1 MIKYGMERNNAGRT
15 TAAQRFSSTAA
26 YMRRIADFSEAGKI
40 MRYLVL
46 CRLGVTKHIAAPRLG
61 ARAAATSYNPVR
73 CVKCLG
79 GWRNQINTI

>member
-1 MIKYGMERNNAGRT
+1 MKNRPFELSQKNGRT
-15 TAAQRFSSTAA
+15 TRVICGVSQIFA
-26 YMRRIADFSEAGKI
+26 EAEKI

-73 CVKCLG
+73 CATYFLG
-79 GWRNQINTI
+79 CFLIFGNYYE